1 MAAKMRWGDALDEE
15 DSGSPTSVLPA
26 PAVSGPDGRGIK
38 TYTDYR
44 YQTGKP
50 CYGTSDSRLG
60 LSKGQSKCILLA
72 VCRRNE
78 KGEIVK
84 VTTKARVTRV
94 QKKLYK
100 ASQPCFTSPTSL
112 HVQLTQRMKA
122 SAGCGRAEK
131 AASFW

>member
-1 MAAKMRWGDALDEE
+1 MRWGDALDEE

-26 PAVSGPDGRGIK
+26 PTVSGPDGRGIK
-38 TYTDYR
+38 TYIDYR
-44 YQTGKP
+44 YHTKNP
-50 CYGTSDSRLG
+50 CCGTSDSRLG
-60 LSKGQSKCILLA
+60 LLNGHSKHIIPA

-100 ASQPCFTSPTSL
+100 ASWPCSTSPTSL
-112 HVQLTQRMKA
+112 HA
-122 SAGCGRAEK
+122 HS
-131 AASFW
+131 S